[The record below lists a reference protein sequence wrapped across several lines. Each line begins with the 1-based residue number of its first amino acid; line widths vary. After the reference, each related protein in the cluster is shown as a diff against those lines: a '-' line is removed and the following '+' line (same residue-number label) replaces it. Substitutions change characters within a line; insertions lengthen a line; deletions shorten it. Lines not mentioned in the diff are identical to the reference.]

1 VLAAVE
7 HVDDYLKVAVAAA
20 RAGGAVLIEGL
31 QRPKQIELKSER
43 ASIVTWADVT
53 SQAAIFDVIGDAFP
67 GHAILGEEGIGGVA
81 DSDHT
86 WIVDPLDG
94 TSNYAHGL
102 PFACV
107 SVALRD
113 PDGVVVGAIFEPFR
127 GELFTA
133 ARARGA
139 WLGNGQLAGER
150 LAVSSTDSLA
160 RALVCT
166 GLQSDD
172 PAQIEAY
179 GRRIVAL
186 YSTAR
191 GTRALGSP
199 ALCLAYVAA
208 GRIDAFLERDATYA
222 WDVAAG
228 SLLIT
233 EAGGRCDDLDGGPL
247 NLAAGVANVLGSN
260 GLIHDDLAQLVAAT
274 DHSFDRPATDK

>member
-1 VLAAVE
+1 MSKI
-7 HVDDYLKVAVAAA
+7 DDYLRVAVAAA

-31 QRPKQIELKSER
+31 ERPKQVELKSER
-43 ASIVTWADVT
+43 SSIVTWADVT
-53 SQAAIFDVIGDAFP
+53 SQAAIFEIIANAFP
-67 GHAILGEEGIGGVA
+67 RHAILGEEGIGGVA
-81 DSDHT
+81 NSDHT

-133 ARARGA
+133 ARGRGA
-139 WLGNGQLAGER
+139 WLSDSARQGEDGGER
-150 LAVSSTDSLA
+150 LEVSGVDALA

-166 GLQSDD
+166 GIQSDD
-172 PAQIEAY
+172 PGQIEAY

-228 SLLIT
+228 ALLIT
-233 EAGGRCDDLDGGPL
+233 EAGGRCEDLDGGPL
-247 NLAAGVANVLGSN
+247 NLGIGIANVLGTN
-260 GLIHDDLAQLVAAT
+260 ERIHDELAHLVATT
-274 DHSFDRPATDK
+274 DHPDAM